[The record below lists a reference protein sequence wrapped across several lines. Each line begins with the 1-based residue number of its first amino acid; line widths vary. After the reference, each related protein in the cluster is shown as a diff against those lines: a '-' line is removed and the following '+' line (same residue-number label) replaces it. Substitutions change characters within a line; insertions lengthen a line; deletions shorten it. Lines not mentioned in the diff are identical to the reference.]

1 MEHIYYPLTPEIER
15 LGEEEVFKPVP
26 PEVKAE
32 LRRRRRERERQE
44 QQKQKPPQEEPEAV
58 YCLTDFLGEMVSVP
72 ESKVDEFL
80 AEQQERRMQYIIE
93 NVPVSEE
100 MARFMQETLASWNET
115 HRGGQ

>member
-15 LGEEEVFKPVP
+15 LGEEEIGKPVP
-26 PEVKAE
+26 PEVRTE
-32 LRRRRRERERQE
+32 LRRRRRERESQE

-93 NVPVSEE
+93 NVPVPEE
-100 MARFMQETLASWNET
+100 MAQFIQKVLASWNET
-115 HRGGQ
+115 HRGER